1 MPDEDPEELFR
12 VPEVGDILRMRLQK
26 DQLDAEARD
35 RVSPILEPPA
45 TPGVARPSVGS

>member
-12 VPEVGDILRMRLQK
+12 VPEVGDTIRMQIQK
-26 DQLDAEARD
+26 DQLNAEVRD